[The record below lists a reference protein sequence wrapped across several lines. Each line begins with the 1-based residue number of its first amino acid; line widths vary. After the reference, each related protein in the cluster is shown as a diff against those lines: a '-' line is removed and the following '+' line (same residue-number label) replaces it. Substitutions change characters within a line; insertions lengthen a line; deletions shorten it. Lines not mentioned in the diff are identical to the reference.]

1 MSFPAPA
8 SVKANRIGTTGKTIR
23 HKSSDYFGAPRGA
36 ETAFVSWTYFQI
48 FFSSRIKADKRLLH
62 FAAARSPL
70 WPYLLSTL
78 LKNAPPAGP
87 HLLLLP
93 GLIAGHI

>member
-23 HKSSDYFGAPRGA
+23 HKSSDYFGASRGA
-36 ETAFVSWTYFQI
+36 DTAFVSWTYFQF
-48 FFSSRIKADKRLLH
+48 FFSSRIKADKRVH
-62 FAAARSPL
+62 DSAPARNLSN
-70 WPYLLSTL
+70 PYLLSMF
-78 LKNAPPAGP
+78 LKNAPLAGP